1 MIEIAKL
8 EGASDSSCEAPV
20 IINPVT
26 RLRATLEQAHRAR
39 LEAEL
44 AGCEMEELAA
54 VLHRKPP
61 VGRWPRL
68 TQASFGPSVAVLSG

>member
-1 MIEIAKL
+1 MIDTPQTCGL
-8 EGASDSSCEAPV
+8 PSRTVHP
-20 IINPVT
+20 NVT
-26 RLRATLEQAHRAR
+26 LQQAHRAR

-54 VLHRKPP
+54 ELHRKPP

-68 TQASFGPSVAVLSG
+68 TQACFGPSVAVLSG